1 MTKVLCIG
9 AHNDEIMADMG
20 GTALILHEKGCETL
34 FLNLACQW
42 NSDSLSEAEKNA
54 YRTQELASAEILG
67 GKLMT
72 IGNREDLL
80 FLESKQ
86 IIEETAR
93 VILDF
98 MPDIVFIHP
107 PRDNHTEHREVAS
120 ASFKALCAANVRG
133 SHVKEIYSYDTGFM
147 QSIDYFKP
155 HFCVDVT
162 EQVDT
167 VKKSLIVYDQN
178 CAQGK
183 TLCHSYENKR
193 HFRGRCAGGIPFAEA
208 FRIVK
213 FPNRSDDILLKRILG
228 NKWCWYGNGMY
239 PSLGEEYF

>member
-1 MTKVLCIG
+1 MAKVLCIG
-9 AHNDEIMADMG
+9 AHNDEIMWDMG
-20 GTALILHEKGCETL
+20 GTALALHEKGCETL

-42 NSDSLSEAEKNA
+42 NDDSMSEQEKNR
-54 YRTQELASAEILG
+54 YRAQEFASAEILG
-67 GKLMT
+67 GKFMA

-107 PRDNHTEHREVAS
+107 PRDNHTEHRETAKV
-120 ASFKALCAANVRG
+120 SFKALCVANVRG
-133 SHVKEIYSYDTGFM
+133 SHVKEIYAFDTGFK
-147 QSIDYFKP
+147 QADYFKP

-162 EQVDT
+162 DGMET
-167 VKKSLIVYDQN
+167 VKKSLMQFDQN
-178 CAQGK
+178 SAQGPS
-183 TLCHSYENKR
+183 LCHSYEHMRNY
-193 HFRGRCAGGIPFAEA
+193 RGRCIGGVKYAEA

-213 FPNRSDDILLKRILG
+213 FPNRSDDILLKQLLG
-228 NKWCWYGNGMY
+228 DQFLWYGNGMY